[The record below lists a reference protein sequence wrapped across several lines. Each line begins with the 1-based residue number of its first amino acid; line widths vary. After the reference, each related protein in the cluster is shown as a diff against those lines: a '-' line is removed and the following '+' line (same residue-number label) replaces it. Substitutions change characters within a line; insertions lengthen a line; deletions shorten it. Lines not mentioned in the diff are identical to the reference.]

1 MLWSFILTGVGVL
14 GLWLTGRKSR
24 WGFAVGLLAQVLWF
38 AYAVLTAQWGFIFS
52 CCLFGFL
59 YARNFQRWSKE
70 PPK

>member
-1 MLWSFILTGVGVL
+1 MLWSFILTAVGIV

-24 WGFAVGLLAQVLWF
+24 WGFAVGLAAQVLWF
-38 AYAVLTAQWGFIFS
+38 LYAILTQQWGFIAS

-59 YARNFQRWSKE
+59 YARNFWRWSKE